1 MHLPIRLLIRGVSQV
16 PSVADRGGG
25 SATLRIVA
33 DNPGV
38 WLFHCMFLSFILVY
52 FTTVLFEGHIEWH
65 LESGLA
71 LQLIE
76 APLQAQEAAKSTY
89 PSILNSHC
97 AALKVPYTGNAAGHN
112 STTDLSGLKVG
123 PYPQRLGWHSKGI
136 GAMAGCVL
144 TALCGMCSA
153 EVWMKGR

>member
-1 MHLPIRLLIRGVSQV
+1 MALPLYVFS
-16 PSVADRGGG
+16 PS
-25 SATLRIVA
+25 
-33 DNPGV
+33 
-38 WLFHCMFLSFILVY
+38 LSFSLVF
-52 FTTVLFEGHIEWH
+52 FTTVSLKGHIEWL

-76 APLQAQEAAKSTY
+76 APLHSQEAAKSTY
-89 PSILNSHC
+89 PSVLNSHC
-97 AALKVPYTGNAAGHN
+97 AALKVPYTGTAGHN

-144 TALCGMCSA
+144 AALFRMLTGVVCARRRCG
-153 EVWMKGR
+153 